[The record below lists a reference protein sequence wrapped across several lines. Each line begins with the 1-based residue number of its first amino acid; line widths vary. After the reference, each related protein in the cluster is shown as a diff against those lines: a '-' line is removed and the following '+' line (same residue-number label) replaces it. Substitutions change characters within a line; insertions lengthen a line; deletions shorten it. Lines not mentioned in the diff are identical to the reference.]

1 MSHGISPIF
10 LLLMLPYFGLGDIS
24 LPETNRTLLEANRT
38 TDYIERGIMWYHT
51 AINGCTLY
59 LGRVPVTQDNLLAT
73 LPSWGPTYRVT
84 LSLYINSFDGDN
96 LLRGKWAELLRF
108 TSTDNNCCAMG
119 DRVPAIFTN
128 KGGFIQVA
136 SQLGDNGNRWRNV
149 FLEEKTWYSLEI
161 LQFFQNNKVSNIL
174 HIIHIIL
181 RFFTLTHCFQYFL
194 RLKLNQE
201 VLVKMENTN
210 PVIFNNVQVWA
221 AKAAYNFPPADAYIR
236 DLTYVNLGN

>member
-1 MSHGISPIF
+1 MILH
-10 LLLMLPYFGLGDIS
+10 
-24 LPETNRTLLEANRT
+24 
-38 TDYIERGIMWYHT
+38 
-51 AINGCTLY
+51 
-59 LGRVPVTQDNLLAT
+59 LGRVPVTEDNLLAT

-136 SQLGDNGNRWRNV
+136 TQLGDNANRWRNV
-149 FLEEKTWYSLEI
+149 FLEEKTWYTLEI

-181 RFFTLTHCFQYFL
+181 RFFICLKLIHCFQYFL

-236 DLTYVNLGN
+236 DLSYVNLGKTKLCFSKCETNLFDFQ